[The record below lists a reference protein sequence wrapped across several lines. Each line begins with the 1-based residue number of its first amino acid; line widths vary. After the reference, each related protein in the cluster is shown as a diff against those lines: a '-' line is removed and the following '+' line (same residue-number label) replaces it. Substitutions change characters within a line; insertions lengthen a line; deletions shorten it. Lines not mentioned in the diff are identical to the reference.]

1 MLDPVYRNGLW
12 ECSERAQAEFQQRC
26 REPTTHGDQ
35 CVTGKVRLAAGIFA
49 NVNAARRQLIDL
61 AHCTQIL
68 AVIPKGGPQAY
79 ATDRGIDLETARLG
93 LASGQFRGVQV
104 RYRYE
109 KQEWC
114 DTLLAMPGGVR
125 LVRISLDEAQC
136 TGTVD

>member
-1 MLDPVYRNGLW
+1 MSESAPKLPALQQTVLDALTL
-12 ECSERAQAEFQQRC
+12 EALF
-26 REPTTHGDQ
+26 H
-35 CVTGKVRLAAGIFA
+35 
-49 NVNAARRQLIDL
+49 DL